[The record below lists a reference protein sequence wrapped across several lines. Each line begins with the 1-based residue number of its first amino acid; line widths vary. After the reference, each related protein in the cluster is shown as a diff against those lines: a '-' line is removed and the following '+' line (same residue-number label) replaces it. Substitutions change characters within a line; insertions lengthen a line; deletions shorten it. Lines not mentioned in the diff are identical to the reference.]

1 MFIPLRDSIQYNIL
15 MNLSLLTYNTL
26 FNNAANKINLVID
39 KYHPDI
45 VCLQEALTNNSNVKN
60 IEKFGYKIA
69 DYSNSFVKFGK
80 IFGVITFFNPKT
92 LVYKDSFTLNM
103 GTNFGE
109 YFFYLFQV
117 ILGYNKPKTI
127 LRTDFVHKLTK
138 KRVSVCNVHLYVI
151 GSNEQRIKHINNA
164 LKSINLFK
172 KEPLI
177 IVGDFNYLPYKRKG
191 LEKMMAKYGL
201 REATANIR
209 QTIKFTTDGKFEKF
223 NLFQRLTLPFVN
235 KFIIKQTK
243 TDYSFYRG
251 LKLIKTERIES
262 QTSDHYPIIST
273 FEI

>member
-1 MFIPLRDSIQYNIL
+1 

-26 FNNAANKINLVID
+26 FNNATNKIDLIID

-45 VCLQEALTNNSNVKN
+45 VCLQEALTDDKNIKN

-69 DYSNSFVKFGK
+69 DYSNSFVKFGQF
-80 IFGVITFFNPKT
+80 FGVITFYNQKT
-92 LVYKDSFTLNM
+92 IAYKNSSTLNL
-103 GTNFGE
+103 GTNLVE

-127 LRTDFVHKLTK
+127 LRSDFIHRLTK
-138 KRVSVCNVHLYVI
+138 KKVSVCNVHLYVI
-151 GSNEQRIKHINNA
+151 GRNEDRIRHINNA
-164 LKSINLFK
+164 LKSINLSS

-209 QTIKFTTDGKFEKF
+209 QTVKFTLDGKFEKF
-223 NLFQRLTLPFVN
+223 NLFQRLSLFFIN
-235 KFIIKQTK
+235 KFVTKQIKI
-243 TDYSFYRG
+243 DYCFYRG
-251 LKLIKTERIES
+251 LKLKKTEKIEA
-262 QTSDHYPIIST
+262 QFSDHYPILST
-273 FEI
+273 FKI